1 MRVFSTLLLCS
12 IAISAS
18 SQQSSINNDKGK
30 TKLNKQPEKT
40 FIISASTNAPL
51 RYDRLATLGLSDGKD
66 KEELYGPEKSCF
78 ERNNG
83 YQSYQKRNNK
93 EVDSL
98 KMPMGG
104 SIAGMAYDYKSNRLF
119 YIPQQLSELRYMDL
133 KESSPSFTYLG
144 NQPLNLLHNPNDIAN
159 QVSRMT
165 IGADG
170 FGYALTNDGEHLI
183 KFSTEGTP
191 TIQDLGVLIDNP
203 KNQVLVRSSCT
214 SWGGD
219 MVGDKDGNLYLITAY
234 NHVFKISLPSKK
246 CDYIGKIGKLPEGF
260 SANGA
265 SVDENGELMISCGS
279 TYGKNFSPIYKVNFP
294 SLEAE
299 SLQKKFRDVD
309 NVSDMASSNL
319 LFQQKEREFDKS
331 GTSNVG
337 FTQTIETNENNLP
350 GIRIYPNP
358 VSNLNGRI
366 QIRTTHL
373 ADKGEYKMMLLD
385 VTGKSVMEG
394 RMHIS
399 GKTNTHSFNIP
410 VQQAKGVYIIQISDV
425 FNRTI
430 FSQQLILE

>member
-12 IAISAS
+12 LAISAI
-18 SQQSSINNDKGK
+18 SQQSSVNNEKGK
-30 TKLNKQPEKT
+30 TRVNKQPEKT
-40 FIISASTNAPL
+40 FIISASSNAPL
-51 RYDRLATLGLSDGKD
+51 RYDRIATLGISDGKD
-66 KEELYGPEKSCF
+66 KEELYGPEKNCF

-83 YQSYQKRNNK
+83 YQPYQKRNNQV
-93 EVDSL
+93 VDSL

-133 KESSPSFTYLG
+133 KESTPSFTYLG

-203 KNQVLVRSSCT
+203 KNKVLVRSSCT

-246 CDYIGKIGKLPEGF
+246 CDYLGKINKLPEGF

-265 SVDENGELMISCGS
+265 AVDENGELMISCGS
-279 TYGKNFSPIYKVNFP
+279 TYGKNFSPIYKVSFP
-294 SLEAE
+294 SLDAE

-319 LFQQKEREFDKS
+319 LFQEKEREFEKS
-331 GTSNVG
+331 GTSYVG
-337 FTQTIETNENNLP
+337 FTQTIETTENNLP

-358 VSNLNGRI
+358 VSNVNARI
-366 QIRTTHL
+366 QIRTTNL
-373 ADKGEYKMMLLD
+373 ADKGEYKMMMLD

-394 RMHIS
+394 RMNIS
-399 GKTNTHSFNIP
+399 GKTNTHAFNIP
-410 VQQAKGVYIIQISDV
+410 AHQAKGVYIIQISDV